1 MAKVI
6 AILAPDPHLLFF
18 YLLFVLLPFFQQ
30 IFSVHAFAVDTK
42 PPPFPEQ
49 TARVAQRH
57 AVLLPSRALDPI
69 HPAFAPHRRLFHA
82 CFFCCR
88 VIAREEMMMRERAN
102 VTCRGTK
109 VSKRKKKTKRKRTKV
124 QSAYRTTRIPR
135 GSPIVSLSSLL
146 LFWVVKKSSKLY
158 YFLLNSSERKLL
170 SYPHTC
176 VV

>member
-6 AILAPDPHLLFF
+6 AILAPNPHLLFF

-42 PPPFPEQ
+42 PPTFPKQ

-82 CFFCCR
+82 CFFCCDQ
-88 VIAREEMMMRERAN
+88 RERE
-102 VTCRGTK
+102 TCYIPRE
-109 VSKRKKKTKRKRTKV
+109 KRKKGKEK
-124 QSAYRTTRIPR
+124 
-135 GSPIVSLSSLL
+135 
-146 LFWVVKKSSKLY
+146 
-158 YFLLNSSERKLL
+158 ERKSNPL
-170 SYPHTC
+170 TARRAFN
-176 VV
+176 VVRRSSPFRCCCCFAW